1 MYQNALSQAQVRLS
15 KVRTIQS
22 GVQMAGQI
30 AQIVGP
36 VAIDKI
42 DVDEVMDEIFDAAG
56 FPESCIRDE
65 KQVQQIREIRNK
77 KQEQMEKLE
86 AMKVV
91 PKAAAAMSKTAQE
104 GSPMKALMGDQEGEA
119 ANG

>member
-1 MYQNALSQAQVRLS
+1 
-15 KVRTIQS
+15 
-22 GVQMAGQI
+22 
-30 AQIVGP
+30 
-36 VAIDKI
+36 
-42 DVDEVMDEIFDAAG
+42 
-56 FPESCIRDE
+56 
-65 KQVQQIREIRNK
+65 
-77 KQEQMEKLE
+77 MEKLE